1 MIIRRA
7 TPTYSTHVAASQ
19 ATVLGLCGNP
29 RVGSRTLN
37 VVDAASRAVA
47 EAVGGC
53 QLGSI
58 DLVELG
64 GELFQARAANVTRA
78 LEQVMQAD
86 ILVVGSPVYKA
97 SYTGVLKAF
106 CDHISAGQLSSKLAI
121 PLMMGG
127 SLQHFLAL
135 EVHLRPL
142 LVELGAICPTPGL
155 YVVETELDQ
164 LDAQLTAYVESI
176 APALALLSA

>member
-1 MIIRRA
+1 MALIVIG
-7 TPTYSTHVAASQ
+7 V
-19 ATVLGLCGNP
+19 CGNP
-29 RVGSRTLN
+29 RPDSRTLH
-37 VVDAASRAVA
+37 VVDAAARAVA
-47 EAVGGC
+47 TAIGGR
-53 QLGSI
+53 QLATI

-64 GELFQARAANVTRA
+64 GALLRSGAPSVAHA

-86 ILVVGSPVYKA
+86 VIVFGSPVYKA

-106 CDHISAGQLSSKLAI
+106 CDHILAGQLTGKFAI
-121 PLMMGG
+121 PLMVGG

-142 LVELGAICPTPGL
+142 LIELGATCPTPGL

-164 LDAQLTAYVESI
+164 LDSQLASY
-176 APALALLSA
+176 LSSLRPILHQLRSG